1 MEPWRSE
8 MMMSL
13 TCKAK
18 EIIFVLKA
26 TSIGFPWW
34 LGDKEAACQHS
45 RHKFEPWPRKMPRA
59 AEPLN
64 LCIPT
69 TELML

>member
-1 MEPWRSE
+1 

-13 TCKAK
+13 TCKAE
-18 EIIFVLKA
+18 EIMFVLKA

-34 LGDKEAACQHS
+34 PGGKEAACQHS
-45 RHKFEPWPRKMPRA
+45 RHRFEPWRRKMPRA
-59 AEPLN
+59 AEPLS

-69 TELML
+69 TELVL